1 MSSFHRLGAEDSGK
15 TFAVLAAD
23 PSKRG
28 SIEFDTYARL
38 VATQLSAQ
46 GFREVGLQ
54 PEPDLLVFLEYGI
67 DAGQTVSGSLPV
79 YGQTGG
85 GYTYQG
91 GSVTAYGPGG
101 SAAGTYSGYTYSP
114 PTYGV
119 VGAVP
124 YSRTDYRRVLFLDI
138 VDAKR
143 STPRSV
149 VKVYEARV
157 LSIGRTPSLPQI
169 VPLMIQ
175 SLFSDFPG
183 ASGATRTVT
192 LPLP

>member
-67 DAGQTVSGSLPV
+67 DAGQTVWLP
-79 YGQTGG
+79 
-85 GYTYQG
+85 
-91 GSVTAYGPGG
+91 
-101 SAAGTYSGYTYSP
+101 AGLWADRRRDTTR
-114 PTYGV
+114 V
-119 VGAVP
+119 V
-124 YSRTDYRRVLFLDI
+124 
-138 VDAKR
+138 
-143 STPRSV
+143 
-149 VKVYEARV
+149 
-157 LSIGRTPSLPQI
+157 Q
-169 VPLMIQ
+169 
-175 SLFSDFPG
+175 
-183 ASGATRTVT
+183 
-192 LPLP
+192 